1 MQFPKAS
8 SLPSYLASFPHLQHL
23 YLDIKTDDLQDAG
36 PLHYTSYTLKSA
48 TFRSLPSLGIFT
60 FPNLKSLEIIPG
72 WSAPSIWA
80 EDSRTCL
87 AIALLQLLPMLTTL
101 EIVEEQQVLE
111 SGGRPITG
119 TFLKHFVVPHQPEVL
134 HTRKILFPRLTDP
147 VFRVAQK
154 NEMVEQDFYDAISS
168 RWIPDP
174 ALAREIGVA
183 CLRSA
188 RITVMWCLSP
198 DPAVFGL
205 SPLECFRDAGLRLE
219 AAHKIVL
226 W

>member
-1 MQFPKAS
+1 MGRRLADLFS
-8 SLPSYLASFPHLQHL
+8 GFLTRSGCRTTLTSLR
-23 YLDIKTDDLQDAG
+23 LDSPRLSDTQ
-36 PLHYTSYTLKSA
+36 
-48 TFRSLPSLGIFT
+48 
-60 FPNLKSLEIIPG
+60 
-72 WSAPSIWA
+72 
-80 EDSRTCL
+80 

-188 RITVMWCLSP
+188 RITVMWRLSP

-205 SPLECFRDAGLRLE
+205 SSLECFGDAGLRLE
-219 AAHKIVL
+219 AAHKIAL